1 MKRVLHIL
9 GILSLLILFPP
20 VAFAASTSQDMTNFT
35 NTTLGYITAVGSV
48 AAIFFVVKGGLQYMT
63 SSGSPEGIESAKK
76 TIKNALLGLLIVL
89 SASFVIGVFNQAFNG
104 GTGGGSQTV
113 NIPQIESVKPSDG
126 LTQVLLDAV
135 SGVLQ
140 NLVESSVKPVVDG
153 IINYLSSTPSLMGNS
168 VVAKFWT
175 VTLGITD
182 SMFLLVIALVGL
194 HFMSAS
200 SFGFEEVELKQLLP
214 RIGLAFLGANSSL
227 FLADYL
233 VQTCNVMVKT
243 VIDQTGGLTDAW
255 VVNAINPVTFLTG
268 HTPLIT
274 LVFLIIFLIAAILLL
289 LIYVSRMIMI
299 FLGAVMA
306 PLMFLLWAMPKSA
319 DFAVAAFKTYFVT
332 VFMAF
337 VHVVILQLAASFLT
351 LPGNT
356 TNSLVSIAV
365 AIGLFF
371 TLLKVPSVMMQL
383 VLYTSGTTIFKRVGG
398 QIMNAVMAP
407 KGEGAGSSGGGS
419 NQGNSEGGSGNYG
432 GRAKK
437 ARAALGV

>member
-1 MKRVLHIL
+1 M
-9 GILSLLILFPP
+9 GILSVFFLFPQ
-20 VAFAASTSQDMTNFT
+20 AALAASTSSDMTNFV

-63 SSGSPEGIESAKK
+63 STGSPEGIESAKK
-76 TIKNALLGLLIVL
+76 TIKNALLGLLIIL
-89 SASFVIGVFNQAFNG
+89 SASFVVNIFNQAYNNPS
-104 GTGGGSQTV
+104 GGGSETV
-113 NIPQIESVKPSDG
+113 SIPQIESAKPSDG
-126 LTQVLLDAV
+126 LTQVLLDAIA
-135 SGVLQ
+135 GVLQ
-140 NLVESSVKPVVDG
+140 NLIESAVKPVVDG
-153 IINYLSSTPSLMGNS
+153 IIVYLTTTPSLMGNS
-168 VVAKFWT
+168 VVLKFWT
-175 VTLGITD
+175 VTLGIAD
-182 SMFLLVIALVGL
+182 SMFLIVMALVGL

-214 RIGLAFLGANSSL
+214 RVGLAFLGANSSL

-243 VIDQTGGLTDAW
+243 VIDQTGGLTSAW
-255 VVNAINPVTFLTG
+255 VLNAVNPVTFLTG
-268 HTPLIT
+268 NTPLIT
-274 LVFLIIFLIAAILLL
+274 LVFLVIFLIAAIVLL
-289 LIYVSRMIMI
+289 LIYVSRLIFI

-306 PLMFLLWAMPKSA
+306 PLIFLLWAMPKTA

-337 VHVVILQLAASFLT
+337 VHVVIFQLAASFLT

-383 VLYTSGTTIFKRVGG
+383 VLYSSGTTIFKRVSG

-407 KGEGAGSSGGGS
+407 KQEGPGASSGGGS
-419 NQGNSEGGSGNYG
+419 SVGKTAAGT
-432 GRAKK
+432 KK